1 MKRILTFLALCLPM
15 AALAQWEL
23 PSDNQQSQTAQG
35 SPQASTQAQQD
46 TKEYKYAYYVGDVVP
61 MVDGQVVWER
71 TFTNEAS
78 ADANYE
84 AMLAY
89 LNELTHEENQTDQSM
104 VALVN
109 KAEHSIACRMQEW
122 VTFSSGLLSLD
133 RSKMVYTL
141 AVFCTDGSVRVKAY
155 RIHYIY
161 PQQHRKDELYL
172 AEEWITDEYAVNKK
186 HTRLLPHSGKFR
198 RKTVDRME
206 ELMKNFE
213 LRVKAV
219 R

>member
-1 MKRILTFLALCLPM
+1 MKRIFILLACCLPM
-15 AALAQWEL
+15 TAMAQWEK
-23 PSDNQQSQTAQG
+23 PTDSQQPQQTTAPV
-35 SPQASTQAQQD
+35 PQD
-46 TKEYKYAYYVGDVVP
+46 VKEYKYANYLGDVVP
-61 MVDGQVVWER
+61 VVDGQVVWER
-71 TFTNEAS
+71 TFTNDANVE
-78 ADANYE
+78 ANYE

-89 LNELTHEENQTDQSM
+89 LNELTHEENQTEQSM

-109 KAEHSIACRMQEW
+109 KAEHSIACRMEEW
-122 VTFSSGLLSLD
+122 LTFSSSLISLD
-133 RSKMVYTL
+133 RAKMNYTL
-141 AVFCTDGSVRVKAY
+141 AVFCADGSVRVKAF

-198 RKTVDRME
+198 RKTVDRMA

>member
-1 MKRILTFLALCLPM
+1 MKRIFLFLVCCLPM
-15 AALAQWEL
+15 TAMAQWEK
-23 PSDNQQSQTAQG
+23 PTDSQQSQVKQQQTTA
-35 SPQASTQAQQD
+35 SVPQEV
-46 TKEYKYAYYVGDVVP
+46 KEYKYASYLGDVVP
-61 MVDGQVVWER
+61 VVDGQVVWER
-71 TFTNEAS
+71 TFTNDANVE
-78 ADANYE
+78 ANYE

-89 LNELTHEENQTDQSM
+89 LNELTHEENQTEQSM

-109 KAEHSIACRMQEW
+109 KSEHSIACRMEEW
-122 VTFSSGLLSLD
+122 LTFSSSLISLD
-133 RSKMVYTL
+133 RTKMNYTL
-141 AVFCTDGSVRVKAY
+141 AVFCDDGSVRVKAF

-172 AEEWITDEYAVNKK
+172 AEKWITDEYAVNKK

-206 ELMKNFE
+206 ELMKNIE

>member
-1 MKRILTFLALCLPM
+1 MTAM
-15 AALAQWEL
+15 AQWEK
-23 PSDNQQSQTAQG
+23 PTDSQQPQQTTAPV
-35 SPQASTQAQQD
+35 PQD
-46 TKEYKYAYYVGDVVP
+46 VKEYKYANYLGDVVP
-61 MVDGQVVWER
+61 VVDGQVVWER
-71 TFTNEAS
+71 TFTNDANVE
-78 ADANYE
+78 ANYE

-89 LNELTHEENQTDQSM
+89 LNELTHEENQTEQSM

-109 KAEHSIACRMQEW
+109 KAEHSIACRMEEW
-122 VTFSSGLLSLD
+122 LTFSSSLISLD
-133 RSKMVYTL
+133 RTKMNYTL
-141 AVFCTDGSVRVKAY
+141 AVFCADGSVRVKAF

-161 PQQHRKDELYL
+161 PQQHHKDELYL

>member
-1 MKRILTFLALCLPM
+1 MKRILTFLACCLSM
-15 AALAQWEL
+15 TAWAQWEL
-23 PSDNQQSQTAQG
+23 PTTSQQSQEKQQVNT
-35 SPQASTQAQQD
+35 PTQQD
-46 TKEYKYAYYVGDVVP
+46 GKEYKYAYYLGDVVP
-61 MVDGQVVWER
+61 MVDEQVVWEK

-84 AMLAY
+84 AMLTY
-89 LNELTHEENQTDQSM
+89 LNELTHEENQTEQSM

-109 KAEHSIACRMQEW
+109 KAEHSIACRMEEW
-122 VTFSSGLLSLD
+122 LTFSSSLISLD
-133 RSKMVYTL
+133 RAKMVYTL
-141 AVFCTDGSVRVKAY
+141 AVFCADGSVRIKAY

-213 LRVKAV
+213 LHVKVV